1 MIDQPRSPRYHS
13 TSVARALTILELFE
27 PETPS
32 LSASQIARSLRV
44 RPGSLYPALST
55 LERFGYLERRPDKRF
70 RLGLKLL
77 ERGHTILLHPDM
89 YERAKP
95 ALRELAQALSANAH
109 LAVLYQGKV
118 LYLGREEAAPSA
130 VFPSIVGRLAPA
142 HCTALGKVLLAH
154 LALGERRPL
163 LAGRPLERWTARTIT
178 GLRRLE
184 RELAGVRGRGYAV
197 DDEELH
203 DGVMCVAAPV
213 RDHAG
218 KVVAA
223 ISVSLLK
230 TRVTESRQHKIA
242 QEVVRTA
249 AIISGAMGYRPT
261 RGGGPDGLRKRGDRG
276 SVDAPTLHG
285 MPGGGAPVSMSGGRR
300 ALVRES
306 L

>member
-1 MIDQPRSPRYHS
+1 MTDQPRPPRYNS
-13 TSVARALTILELFE
+13 TSLARALTILGLFG

-32 LSASQIARSLRV
+32 LSASDIARSLRV

-77 ERGHTILLHPDM
+77 ERGHTILVHMDL

-95 ALRELAQALSANAH
+95 ALKELAQALAANTH
-109 LAVLYQGKV
+109 LAVLYQGQV

-130 VFPSIVGRLAPA
+130 VFPSIVGRLVPA
-142 HCTALGKVLLAH
+142 YCTALGKVLLAH
-154 LALGERRPL
+154 LNPGERRHL
-163 LAGRPLERWTARTIT
+163 LAGRPLERRTPRTIT
-178 GLRRLE
+178 SLRRLE
-184 RELAGVRGRGYAV
+184 VELAGVLARGYAV

-203 DGVMCVAAPV
+203 EGVRCVAAPV

-223 ISVSLLK
+223 ISVSMLK
-230 TRVTESRQHKIA
+230 ARVTESRLEKIA

-249 AIISGAMGYRPT
+249 AIISGAMGYR
-261 RGGGPDGLRKRGDRG
+261 
-276 SVDAPTLHG
+276 SA
-285 MPGGGAPVSMSGGRR
+285 
-300 ALVRES
+300 
-306 L
+306 